1 MKQSTITKINSGQRA
16 DKFVRKWLGDAP
28 LSFIYRLFRK
38 KDVKVNGKWIA
49 IDYSLKEGDVVTIYV
64 TDAQMDEFNK
74 PKPIVPTPFPHQIVY
89 EDDVCLIVNKPKGLL
104 VHGDE
109 TEKRLTLANQV
120 LAYLMHSGIAINNEG
135 YCPAPAHRLDRN
147 TSGLVIF
154 GKTLAAQ
161 QSFEALFH
169 DRDQIEKHYLAL
181 VKGVI
186 SKSGKIE
193 SYLQKEADKNIVRV
207 TKNKQL
213 GQKAITNYEVRQILD
228 GYTLLDVLIETG
240 RTHQIRVQLAD
251 INHPIVGDRKYGDF
265 KVNKL
270 MIDKFD
276 YEHQFLHAYKI
287 VFKDLTGPIAHL
299 SGRTYQAPL
308 PLKEHAIINALAQ
321 QGEGA

>member
-1 MKQSTITKINSGQRA
+1 MKQTTITKINSGQRA
-16 DKFVRKWLGDAP
+16 DKFVRKWLGEAP

-38 KDVKVNGKWIA
+38 KDVKVNGKWIP
-49 IDYSLKEGDVVTIYV
+49 IDYSLKEGEVITIYV

-74 PKPIVPTPFPHQIVY
+74 PKPIVPTPFPHHIVY

-109 TEKRLTLANQV
+109 TEKRLTLSNQV
-120 LAYLMHSGIAINNEG
+120 LAYLSYSGFDINNEG

-186 SKSGKIE
+186 TKGGKIE
-193 SYLQKEADKNIVRV
+193 SYLQKDAEKNIVRV
-207 TKNKQL
+207 TRNKQL

-251 INHPIVGDRKYGDF
+251 IGHPIVGDRKYGDF

-270 MIDKFD
+270 MSEEFA

-287 VFKDLTGPIAHL
+287 MFKVLDGPISHL
-299 SGRTYQAPL
+299 SGRVFQASL
-308 PLKEHAIINALAQ
+308 PLKEHAIINALAHQ
-321 QGEGA
+321 DEGA